1 MSEYVA
7 LGCPRTLVPEIRG
20 PRRGVD
26 TASKLV
32 VQWCS
37 LGGGTVNEAD
47 VVDALSARIRARWDG
62 AQLERPPLVVNEVV
76 WPTPLWT
83 LAGTLRDRPERIERP
98 LLLGVDNASGEPV
111 WVDATDLG
119 GTMLVAGG
127 RKSGRS
133 STLVSLGLV
142 ARHLGWDVVGVAPSP
157 TSLLNEPDCP
167 FDVVPIELLDKRLAD
182 ADDHTMLVI
191 DDINRLENA
200 GDSWVPQRLG
210 DVGLVVLAG
219 PPSTFSGLQ
228 RPITDVG
235 LRRATAGIVLKPEGH
250 ADADLVGAK
259 LDHVRS
265 GVGAHRRPGQGL
277 FGASGEIIDITVGHA
292 S

>member
-1 MSEYVA
+1 
-7 LGCPRTLVPEIRG
+7 
-20 PRRGVD
+20 
-26 TASKLV
+26 
-32 VQWCS
+32 
-37 LGGGTVNEAD
+37 GGGTVNEAD

-200 GDSWVPQRLG
+200 
-210 DVGLVVLAG
+210 
-219 PPSTFSGLQ
+219 
-228 RPITDVG
+228 
-235 LRRATAGIVLKPEGH
+235 
-250 ADADLVGAK
+250 
-259 LDHVRS
+259 
-265 GVGAHRRPGQGL
+265 
-277 FGASGEIIDITVGHA
+277 
-292 S
+292 